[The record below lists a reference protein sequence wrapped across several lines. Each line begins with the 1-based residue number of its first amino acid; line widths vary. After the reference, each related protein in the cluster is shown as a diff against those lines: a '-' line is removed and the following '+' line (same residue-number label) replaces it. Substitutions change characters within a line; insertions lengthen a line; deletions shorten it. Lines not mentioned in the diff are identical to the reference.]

1 MFVFRWICARENIEV
16 GTLYKCKTVPWDQKH
31 MFSLCETIYKQ
42 LSTYQQIS
50 SITHV
55 FSHHIELC
63 QSTTTELKKLS
74 NLLIQ
79 LPVKWHLSGT
89 SGNKEQTGN
98 QTELIQSDGT
108 ANPNSLLKILVIAC
122 TYTCQKATRLN
133 YGASGDLYVGV
144 AILYQK
150 KWGNLLLGWLSLTRF
165 NFLYW

>member
-1 MFVFRWICARENIEV
+1 MFVFRWIGARENVEV
-16 GTLYKCKTVPWDQKH
+16 GALYKCKTVPWDQKH

-98 QTELIQSDGT
+98 QTERIQSDGT

-122 TYTCQKATRLN
+122 TFTCQKATRLN